1 MPAAWPRAATDFK
14 VAALFIFGYNEP
26 MTETKTNITKNT
38 SYIGLAMIIQ
48 KLLSLTYFTILAR
61 ELGPENLGKYYFAI
75 SFTTIFSII
84 ADLGLANVLT
94 REIAKNQPEAKKLL
108 GSVMALKLP
117 LAILSI
123 IAVWSAAGLFH
134 YDTAIKSLIF
144 VSLGCVILD
153 SFSASFFAVSRGFHN
168 LKYEAISAGIFHA
181 IVIAIGLPLLF
192 SGANLVLQMGAL
204 LAASSFQFLYSLLI
218 ISKKIGV
225 PISPVYDKK
234 LIKNIL
240 LIGLPFALY
249 IVFQRIYFYLDS
261 VLLER
266 FAGAAYVGY
275 YQISFRIVFAL
286 QFIPSALAASVYP
299 AMSSYWLSNREQL
312 KITFE
317 KSIIYLSLIA
327 LPISA
332 GVIALA
338 DKIILLF
345 KSGYGEAVLPMQI
358 IILSVLF
365 IFINFPIGSLLNAC
379 DRQKANTRNM
389 AIVTI
394 LSVVLN
400 LALIPHFRA
409 IGASLTVLVTNALMT
424 ALGLFLARRIIPFD
438 QGKLIAAGAKIL
450 FSATA
455 MGAAAWFL
463 KDLIGVW
470 ATIPVGAII
479 YAALIL
485 SFKTVSR
492 DEIRHIFNSIRR
504 QPG

>member
-1 MPAAWPRAATDFK
+1 
-14 VAALFIFGYNEP
+14 

-48 KLLSLTYFTILAR
+48 KILSLSYFTILAR
-61 ELGPENLGKYYFAI
+61 ELGPENLGRYYFAI

-117 LAILSI
+117 LALFSIL
-123 IAVWSAAGLFH
+123 AVWAAAGLFH
-134 YDTAIKSLIF
+134 YDTAIRNLIF
-144 VSLGCVILD
+144 VSLGCIILD

-181 IVIAIGLPLLF
+181 IVIAVGLPLLF
-192 SGANLVLQMGAL
+192 SNANLVLQMGAL
-204 LAASSFQFLYSLLI
+204 LAASVFQFVYSLLI
-218 ISKKIGV
+218 VSKKIGV
-225 PISPVYDKK
+225 SVAPVYDQR

-249 IVFQRIYFYLDS
+249 IIFQKIYFYLDS

-365 IFINFPIGSLLNAC
+365 IFVNFPIGSLLNAC
-379 DRQKANTRNM
+379 DRQKTNTRNM

-394 LSVVLN
+394 LSIILN
-400 LALIPHFRA
+400 LILIPHFRA

-424 ALGLFLARRIIPFD
+424 ALGIYWAKKIIPFD
-438 QGKLIAAGAKIL
+438 SRKLISAGVKISLAAL
-450 FSATA
+450 V
-455 MGAAAWFL
+455 MGTIVWFL
-463 KDLIGVW
+463 KDLISVW
-470 ATIPVGAII
+470 LTIPIGALT
-479 YAALIL
+479 YTVLIL
-485 SFKTVSR
+485 SFKTISR
-492 DEIRHIFNSIRR
+492 DEIAHIFNSVLRKR
-504 QPG
+504 S